1 MPKIIKKKVRCPECW
16 KENDSI
22 PHGYRWVWCTQCGT
36 GYEVRDGKV
45 TGVLRRKE

>member
-1 MPKIIKKKVRCPECW
+1 VKIIKKKVRCPDCG
-16 KENDSI
+16 KENKVR
-22 PHGYRWVWCTQCGT
+22 PHPNVWAWCTQCGT